1 MVPLLSIVWVY
12 VFPYATNEVVSA
24 EEEWDVEHESGIKL
38 HGYPDRIEKAKD
50 GKYIIADYKTGK
62 NEFVHTMNG
71 SGIAVGRTFAAIL
84 ENYQDENGSVRIPKV
99 LQPYLNNKEAQ
110 YIARYGH
117 PEITRQLN
125 RQFDETVIPAMVNGA
140 NDFFEALTNP
150 VNALAKSEEGRMC
163 LNILSE
169 FSITPPAK

>member
-1 MVPLLSIVWVY
+1 MRLM
-12 VFPYATNEVVSA
+12 TNMKFRS
-24 EEEWDVEHESGIKL
+24 
-38 HGYPDRIEKAKD
+38 
-50 GKYIIADYKTGK
+50 
-62 NEFVHTMNG
+62 
-71 SGIAVGRTFAAIL
+71 IAVIALAIIIGL
-84 ENYQDENGSVRIPKV
+84 GVTIGAKCSLRVAEQERLS
-99 LQPYLNNKEAQ
+99 YLNNKEAQ

-117 PEITRQLN
+117 PEITKQLN